1 MADGNI
7 SDCEP
12 KKGIAESLNCQVK
25 KDGCEMKNLVG
36 ASQYTPIDTGQSNNG
51 ATSSENGIA
60 STSKNNKSDSK
71 PLGLMSLNDN
81 KV

>member
-1 MADGNI
+1 MADGNKPH
-7 SDCEP
+7 CEP

-25 KDGCEMKNLVG
+25 KDVCEIKNLVG
-36 ASQYTPIDTGQSNNG
+36 ASQYTPIDTGQSNG
-51 ATSSENGIA
+51 RATSSENGIA